1 MADFT
6 GNVYSNVLGMN
17 TAVRIIT
24 SKRRNHNGPFRAVYL
39 LHGLSDNSTD
49 WVLNTRCSLLAQD
62 YDVMLIIPE
71 VQKSFYIDMVEGAPY
86 FTYITQ

>member
-49 WVLNTRCSLLAQD
+49 WSAEHPLLS
-62 YDVMLIIPE
+62 VGSGL
-71 VQKSFYIDMVEGAPY
+71 
-86 FTYITQ
+86 

>member
-24 SKRRNHNGPFRAVYL
+24 SKRSLSGGLSASWPERQQ
-39 LHGLSDNSTD
+39 HGLGAEHP
-49 WVLNTRCSLLAQD
+49 LLS
-62 YDVMLIIPE
+62 VGSGL
-71 VQKSFYIDMVEGAPY
+71 
-86 FTYITQ
+86 